1 MGFLR
6 KAANGPGGFHGFSA
20 AALLTDR
27 LVDGEAAALAG
38 RSLPV
43 LTQGAVAAAL
53 GASPG
58 GVLRLAR
65 YEQLSG
71 RERPA
76 HDRLTAVLPTV
87 TDPALRRD
95 LEVQRQ
101 LGIAFEPDF
110 DPFELELPGEAGD
123 DATAVRALVAVAFQR
138 LIVDGVEPAAGWAR
152 TPSDDDWAEQLSIEA
167 RARRAFLDLLARD
180 DPDELLDALDLFYWV
195 PTLAL
200 AQSLPAEAIEAGLAA
215 RAAAARHGLGA
226 IEPFLD
232 HQLGCA
238 YTTQLRV
245 DEAAPLVER
254 GLAGFAESDN
264 WSWWMHAKSIQHV
277 LAVMSRE
284 QPPAGMDELERLM
297 LIGDWRIGR
306 RSLGHSVLMEM
317 AIVLT
322 SLGDVDGAGRIV
334 LAEGD
339 LDELMLTNADRAL
352 TAEMIFAAAVA
363 EGDSATAARIQRI
376 VDHMMPSPYVLIVR
390 ERMQALLT
398 EDGAAPAPVVVE
410 DLGNGFEIFRT
421 RWLLLSHAVRRGRRD
436 AALGALANLDAYASE
451 ARVAAVR
458 TRAVQLFR
466 TPVSAVEGTLST
478 RQLEVA
484 TLAAAGRTNREI
496 ASALFLGVRTVEGY
510 VAGVLR
516 ALGLARRSDLA
527 TVSLP
532 VSLAAAPGS
541 SLGAGPVYLTLRQGQ
556 VAALIAAGA
565 SNLDI
570 AEAIGIAEK
579 TVDKHIAA
587 IKERTGLGTRTAI
600 AASFRTVLAQPAEA

>member
-1 MGFLR
+1 MPPVGH
-6 KAANGPGGFHGFSA
+6 GGFHGFSA
-20 AALLTDR
+20 AAVLTER

-38 RSLPV
+38 GSLPA
-43 LTQGAVAAAL
+43 LTRGELAAAL
-53 GASPG
+53 GSSPR

-76 HDRLTAVLPTV
+76 HDRLTALLPTV
-87 TDPALRRD
+87 TDAALRRD
-95 LEVQRQ
+95 LEVQQQ
-101 LGIAFEPDF
+101 LGVAFEPAF
-110 DPFELELPGEAGD
+110 GAFTLSLD
-123 DATAVRALVAVAFQR
+123 DSDTSATGIRALVAVAFHR
-138 LIVDGVEPAAGWAR
+138 LVMDGVEPASGWTAP
-152 TPSDDDWAEQLSIEA
+152 PSAADWAEQLSIEE
-167 RARRAFLDLLARD
+167 RARLGLHDLLARD
-180 DPDELLDALDLFYWV
+180 DPAEILDSIDLLYWV

-200 AQSLPAEAIEAGLAA
+200 AHSLVAESLDV
-215 RAAAARHGLGA
+215 AAAARRAAERAGLGA
-226 IEPFLD
+226 VVPFLD
-232 HQLGCA
+232 HTTGCS

-245 DEAAPLVER
+245 AEAADLIER
-254 GLAGFAESDN
+254 ALTGFGESGN
-264 WSWWMHAKSIQHV
+264 WSWWMHARSVQHV

-284 QPPAGMDELERLM
+284 QLPDGGSSMSELERL
-297 LIGDWRIGR
+297 LLLGDWREGR

-322 SLGDVDGAGRIV
+322 SLGDADGARRIV
-334 LAEGD
+334 LADGD
-339 LDELMLTNADRAL
+339 LDELVLTNSDRAL
-352 TAEMIFAAAVA
+352 IAEMLFAAAVA
-363 EGDSATAARIQRI
+363 DGDTAGAERLQR
-376 VDHMMPSPYVLIVR
+376 VVEHMMPSPYVLIVR
-390 ERMQALLT
+390 ERMRALLS
-398 EDGAAPAPVVVE
+398 DGAALEPVVVQ

-466 TPVSAVEGTLST
+466 APVAAADGALST

-496 ASALFLGVRTVEGY
+496 AAALFLGVRTVEGY

-516 ALGLARRSDLA
+516 TLGLARREDLA

-532 VSLAAAPGS
+532 VAL
-541 SLGAGPVYLTLRQGQ
+541 LGASSQDGAAEPVYLTLRQGQ

-565 SNLDI
+565 SNVDI
-570 AEAIGIAEK
+570 AEALGITEK

-600 AASFRTVLAQPAEA
+600 TASFHTVLAQAAQPAEA

>member
-6 KAANGPGGFHGFSA
+6 KRPVGHGGFHGFSA
-20 AALLTDR
+20 AAVLTER
-27 LVDGEAAALAG
+27 LVDGEAAALTG
-38 RSLPV
+38 GSLPA
-43 LTQGAVAAAL
+43 LTRGALAAAL
-53 GASPG
+53 GSSPR

-76 HDRLTAVLPTV
+76 HDRLTALLSTV
-87 TDPALRRD
+87 ADARLRRD
-95 LEVQRQ
+95 VEVQQQ
-101 LGIAFEPDF
+101 LGVAFEPAFCPF
-110 DPFELELPGEAGD
+110 DLDAPVAD
-123 DATAVRALVAVAFQR
+123 ARDATEVRALVAVAFHR
-138 LIVDGVEPAAGWAR
+138 LMVDGVEPAGGWTR
-152 TPSDDDWAEQLSIEA
+152 TPSAEDWNDQLDIEA
-167 RARRAFLDLLARD
+167 RARQGFLALLARD
-180 DPDELLDALDLFYWV
+180 DPDELLDAVDLLYWV

-200 AQSLPAEAIEAGLAA
+200 AQSLPAEALEAGLAA

-226 IEPFLD
+226 MAPFMNHL
-232 HQLGCA
+232 LGCV

-245 DEAAPLVER
+245 DEAVPLIER
-254 GLAGFAESDN
+254 GLAGFAASGN
-264 WSWWMHAKSIQHV
+264 SSWWMHAKSIQHV

-284 QPPAGMDELERLM
+284 QPPSDMEELERLV
-297 LIGDWRIGR
+297 LIGDWREGR

-322 SLGDVDGAGRIV
+322 SLGDVDGAGRI
-334 LAEGD
+334 ARADGD
-339 LDELMLTNADRAL
+339 LDELELTNADRAL
-352 TAEMIFAAAVA
+352 TAEMLFAAALADGDTVGA
-363 EGDSATAARIQRI
+363 ERLQRT
-376 VDHMMPSPYVLIVR
+376 VEHMMPSPYVLIVR
-390 ERMQALLT
+390 ERMRALLS
-398 EDGAAPAPVVVE
+398 DGSPVDPVVVQ

-421 RWLLLSHAVRRGRRD
+421 RWLLLSHAVRRGRRE

-466 TPVSAVEGTLST
+466 APVAAADGVLST

-516 ALGLARRSDLA
+516 ALGLARREDLA

-532 VSLAAAPGS
+532 VSLGS
-541 SLGAGPVYLTLRQGQ
+541 ATDGLVQPIYLTLRQGQ

-565 SNLDI
+565 SNVDI
-570 AEAIGIAEK
+570 AEALGITEK

-600 AASFRTVLAQPAEA
+600 AASFDTVLARAAQPAEA